1 MGHAL
6 ACCLLLLAQLR
17 AGIALVPPLSHPHES
32 LLQQL
37 KRTTSVWADTAD
49 STAIKGIPASALDGV
64 TTNPSL
70 VYAASAS
77 CHFNQDVVR
86 RALAQQGEASAVD
99 RVACALGIQLL
110 SHMPHG
116 RVCTQLDMRLQHDS
130 AGMIAQ
136 AYRILDTYAKGGA
149 PLPRIMVKVPATWA
163 GLQATRALEEDGVR
177 CLVTLVTSLVQAT
190 AACDAGATI
199 LATYVGRVGDWHKRA
214 EGKPEGFVWPAASD
228 PGVALTRAAHLLARE
243 RRYAT
248 EIMGASFRSV
258 DQKTGACVRNCG
270 SARNSD
276 RRAERVPQQPQL
288 SSAVRARTQV
298 LAMRG
303 ACDHVTV
310 SPALLTDL
318 LNTDAP
324 ADADAF
330 SEAAFMAALA
340 ADAAGASVLASSA
353 AGFERD
359 TVHLD
364 AALRTRLHA
373 RDVEEEARAA
383 L

>member
-6 ACCLLLLAQLR
+6 ACCLLLLAQLQ

-136 AYRILDTYAKGGA
+136 AHRILDTYAKGGA
-149 PLPRIMVKVPATWA
+149 PLPRVMVKVPATWA

-214 EGKPEGFVWPAASD
+214 EGKPEGFAWPAGSD

-258 DQKTGACVRNCG
+258 DQ
-270 SARNSD
+270 
-276 RRAERVPQQPQL
+276 
-288 SSAVRARTQV
+288 V

-324 ADADAF
+324 ADADAS